1 MMNGAEIKDVLEK
14 GIDIRFE
21 SQKKELMK
29 QLKDAA
35 ENGENIFEYVFP
47 FTYSVLANKLYH
59 FLMSQGFDVCINISE
74 SKEKYK
80 TTTKE
85 VITTIFLMNGNLPI
99 CTDICAED
107 EIHEEE
113 KVNG

>member
-1 MMNGAEIKDVLEK
+1 
-14 GIDIRFE
+14 
-21 SQKKELMK
+21 
-29 QLKDAA
+29 
-35 ENGENIFEYVFP
+35 
-47 FTYSVLANKLYH
+47 
-59 FLMSQGFDVCINISE
+59 MSQGFDVCINISE

-107 EIHEEE
+107 KIPEEE
-113 KVNG
+113 TK